1 MSKINYTQLDEDE
14 YFPKAEK
21 IKRKITTEQPTNN
34 KKTKPKFKKQVK
46 RTS

>member
-21 IKRKITTEQPTNN
+21 IKRKITSEQPASI
-34 KKTKPKFKKQVK
+34 KKPKPKFKKQVK
-46 RTS
+46 RTN